1 MLPTAL
7 PDSMERSNST
17 LSLVADQ
24 GTDKSNKRHSMI
36 RETVQEL
43 QSQQMREQENL
54 SLDQQ
59 AWYAGELNVKT
70 ASDRLDLLPV
80 GKNSYK
86 SYIFDVFRVENIS
99 NLNLVTKGL
108 SIND

>member
-1 MLPTAL
+1 
-7 PDSMERSNST
+7 
-17 LSLVADQ
+17 
-24 GTDKSNKRHSMI
+24 MI

-80 GKNSYK
+80 GKS
-86 SYIFDVFRVENIS
+86 SIFYPI
-99 NLNLVTKGL
+99 
-108 SIND
+108 